1 MSSTDGLN
9 VRESLSYP
17 KNGCWTVSYPAER
30 KTEGGPTT
38 SSELVM
44 HVSDSFTL
52 RWLEAQA
59 HRRAWVS
66 LGWVRRYC

>member
-1 MSSTDGLN
+1 MEREQRAALLPMAGLPGSA
-9 VRESLSYP
+9 RLFSA
-17 KNGCWTVSYPAER
+17 CWGKR
-30 KTEGGPTT
+30 KTEGGTTT
-38 SSELVM
+38 SRERVM
-44 HVSDSFTL
+44 RGSDPFAL